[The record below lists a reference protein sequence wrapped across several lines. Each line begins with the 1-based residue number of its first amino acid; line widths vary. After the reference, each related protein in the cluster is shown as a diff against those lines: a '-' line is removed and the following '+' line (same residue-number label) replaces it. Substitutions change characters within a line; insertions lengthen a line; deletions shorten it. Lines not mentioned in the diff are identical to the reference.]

1 LEHLIMKMARWL
13 SATAGTAIVA
23 ATFALP
29 AGAAFA
35 ATPGSGNIT
44 GVGNVSAGSG
54 NTVNAPISAP
64 IDLCSVSAGL
74 LGFANSS
81 CQGGADSTVSTGS
94 GSGGSNGNITG
105 VGNGSLLS
113 GNTVN
118 APISVPVSVCGASV
132 AAAGYANSRCAGGA
146 HSHTTIGSGGAG
158 GRGAGA
164 GAGAGSGNIEG
175 VGNVSLGSGNTIN
188 APISAPINLCSISL
202 GLLGFANSSC
212 LGGATTDVHISPGG
226 SNGNTTGVG
235 NLSALAGNTIN
246 VPVSLPVNVCAV
258 SVAAGGFANSSC
270 KGGAAVNPPAHDCRG
285 THCAPK
291 PPVCRDAH
299 CPPKPPVCRDAHCAP
314 KPPACK
320 GSHCAPWHGTKPGT
334 PAGTWPAGSG
344 PAGTTNVASATTPSS
359 GLLPTTGADLL
370 GLAAGTAALIGL
382 GTGTVVLSR
391 RRRHS
396 A

>member
-1 LEHLIMKMARWL
+1 MKMVRWL

-35 ATPGSGNIT
+35 ATPGNGNIT

-54 NTVNAPISAP
+54 NTINAPVSAP
-64 IDLCSVSAGL
+64 INLCSVSVGL
-74 LGFANSS
+74 LGFANSG

-94 GSGGSNGNITG
+94 GSGGGNGNVTG

-118 APISVPVSVCGASV
+118 APVSAPVNVCGLSAGV
-132 AAAGYANSRCAGGA
+132 AGFANSGCKGGA
-146 HSHTTIGSGGAG
+146 HSHTTIGSGGANG
-158 GRGAGA
+158 SGAGA
-164 GAGAGSGNIEG
+164 GAGRGNIEG
-175 VGNVSLGSGNTIN
+175 AGNLSLGSGNTVN
-188 APISAPINLCSISL
+188 APVSVPVNVCSISL

-212 LGGATTDVHISPGG
+212 LGGATTDVTISPSGG
-226 SNGNTTGVG
+226 NGNTTGVG

-246 VPVSLPVNVCAV
+246 APVSLPVNVCAV

-270 KGGAAVNPPAHDCRG
+270 KGGAAVNPPACHGRHCTPPPACHGRHCAPPPPACHGRHCAPPPACHG

-291 PPVCRDAH
+291 PP
-299 CPPKPPVCRDAHCAP
+299 
-314 KPPACK
+314 ACT
-320 GSHCAPWHGTKPGT
+320 GSHCAPPRHWTKPGT
-334 PAGTWPAGSG
+334 T
-344 PAGTTNVASATTPSS
+344 PAGTTTVASATTPSS

-370 GLAAGTAALIGL
+370 GLAAGAAALIGV

-391 RRRHS
+391 RRRHG